1 MSLIEVKPEMS
12 SYEVTVALRRLAHH
26 LEQMDSGSGDAKI
39 MRRAAKLIDQ
49 PEARILLDWLTHNHY
64 PLHLMQEADEDGGC
78 WVVAHNIRR
87 TVHGSGETAL
97 DALRDAYRNFLGSGE
112 TSGVA

>member
-39 MRRAAKLIDQ
+39 MRRAVIKQ
-49 PEARILLDWLTHNHY
+49 
-64 PLHLMQEADEDGGC
+64 
-78 WVVAHNIRR
+78 V
-87 TVHGSGETAL
+87 
-97 DALRDAYRNFLGSGE
+97 
-112 TSGVA
+112 